1 MRARQGPMS
10 ANCYAGNPWGGG
22 RAVPRRAPVPRTLPD
37 VLDRVFQSQYTSR
50 LALDAE
56 FFDRISH
63 IVDLVARIDAAMPP
77 DSDIRDDPT
86 YRQIRA
92 HRRIEHLNVVTSS
105 LPSDQSAT
113 ADFSRASMRNA
124 DPGRLRRRGGPG
136 NRQPEGAGAAVRRDG
151 GPGGR
156 GPAPVRTDAGGAHEV
171 VGRPAIW
178 SPAPSLGQP
187 SSAHVRLRRPSFGAP
202 SAVPS

>member
-1 MRARQGPMS
+1 MPVTPG
-10 ANCYAGNPWGGG
+10 
-22 RAVPRRAPVPRTLPD
+22 AVVELFPRRAPVPRTLPD

-56 FFDRISH
+56 FCDRISH
-63 IVDLVARIDAAMPP
+63 IVDLAARIDAAMPP

-86 YRQIRA
+86 CRQIRA

-113 ADFSRASMRNA
+113 ADFSRASCETRI
-124 DPGRLRRRGGPG
+124 RLRRRGRPG
-136 NRQPEGAGAAVRRDG
+136 NRQPEGAGAAARRDG

-156 GPAPVRTDAGGAHEV
+156 GPAPLRTDAGGAHEV

>member
-1 MRARQGPMS
+1 MS
-10 ANCYAGNPWGGG
+10 AKTVKPGTPA
-22 RAVPRRAPVPRTLPD
+22 AVVELFPRRAPVPRTLPD
-37 VLDRVFQSQYTSR
+37 VLDRVFQLQYTSR

-56 FFDRISH
+56 FFERISH
-63 IVDLVARIDAAMPP
+63 IVDLVARIDAALPP

-92 HRRIEHLNVVTSS
+92 HRRIDHLNVVTSS
-105 LPSDQSAT
+105 LPIDESAT
-113 ADFSRASMRNA
+113 ADFSRASIETRIRAGYDDAVAQGIGNPRA
-124 DPGRLRRRGGPG
+124 PGLRFGG
-136 NRQPEGAGAAVRRDG
+136 G

-156 GPAPVRTDAGGAHEV
+156 GPAPVRPDAGGAHEV